1 MLLGNCHLRSRL
13 RNMLVTQEGWVN
25 EAITV
30 LEKVQ
35 DSSSNSDSDS
45 TGGSSSHLA
54 AHNLGLAWSLV
65 NDTER
70 SIEGTQ
76 TASYNILRT
85 YCWHK

>member
-1 MLLGNCHLRSRL
+1 VDIA
-13 RNMLVTQEGWVN
+13 LVAQEGWVN

-35 DSSSNSDSDS
+35 DSSSDSDS
-45 TGGSSSHLA
+45 SGTNSGSSHLA

-70 SIEGTQ
+70 AIEGK
-76 TASYNILRT
+76 I
-85 YCWHK
+85 

>member
-1 MLLGNCHLRSRL
+1 VEIA
-13 RNMLVTQEGWVN
+13 LVAQEGWVS

-35 DSSSNSDSDS
+35 DSSSDSDS
-45 TGGSSSHLA
+45 SGSTSGSSSHLA

-70 SIEGTQ
+70 AVEGTM
-76 TASYNILRT
+76 TAYPTTTLCTS
-85 YCWHK
+85 HKLKQYDQR